1 MHEGRRGTPWPRLV
15 GVAAVAALSTVA
27 CARTTSTTADVDQG
41 TTASMQDTATQGT
54 QSAGTQSAGTQA
66 AGTST
71 TGTQGAAGT
80 TRTESAGALG
90 SPMRVTKDSPDA
102 GAAGAGNMGYMS
114 SSGGAMALSAS
125 DAAML
130 RAMTDANVVAHL
142 AMGDSAEI
150 VSGQTAERNAQS
162 TALRDFAR
170 TLVTDH
176 SRSYEQGSS
185 LAAQRGIAPAPAPDD
200 TMAMH
205 MAMMM
210 NQLSGAGGSFD
221 RDFLQMQI
229 MHHQH
234 MLSELNLLRSTVRDP
249 ALQQHIASVIPV
261 VQMHL
266 SRAQQLGG
274 QMGLPS
280 GGGMQGMQM
289 QGGQGTTGAT
299 GTPRPPRH

>member
-1 MHEGRRGTPWPRLV
+1 MHEGRRGTPWPRLL
-15 GVAAVAALSTVA
+15 GLAAVATLSTVA
-27 CARTTSTTADVDQG
+27 CARTTSTTAGVD
-41 TTASMQDTATQGT
+41 QGT
-54 QSAGTQSAGTQA
+54 QSAGTQSTDTPSAGTQA
-66 AGTST
+66 VGTQATGTST

-80 TRTESAGALG
+80 TRTESAGTLG

-102 GAAGAGNMGYMS
+102 GAGNMGSMS

-150 VSGQTAERNAQS
+150 VSGQTAERRAQS
-162 TALRDFAR
+162 TALRNFAR

-185 LAAQRGIAPAPAPDD
+185 LAAQRGITPALVPDD

-289 QGGQGTTGAT
+289 QGGQGTTGTT
-299 GTPRPPRH
+299 GTPRPPTH